1 MKIQHHLRQAAE
13 QTRSRHGNILVLAA
27 FFMIAMMGFTAFV
40 VDVGYIT
47 LTKAQ
52 LQNAADSGALGA
64 ALELPDGI
72 GGGAL
77 KTASEVDTAS
87 RDVAVNMAGSH
98 AGGGLAAISADA
110 QQDVRVGHVE
120 WDADSGS
127 WVKTWGTA
135 PYNLVEVALHRDG
148 DNADGPLDLFF
159 APVIGHNNANVDVV
173 AAVAIMNGNGFRVEA
188 GSTESTG
195 ILPIAV
201 DWDTWVAFI
210 NATTPGGLFTDDY
223 YYHEDSGAV
232 SAGSDGILEM
242 NMYPNG
248 TVDLPPGNR
257 GTVDLGSPN
266 NSTSDISRQI
276 LHGLNDF
283 DFSFFPNN
291 EIKASWA
298 NPLILNG
305 DTGLSAGIKDELAAI
320 IGQPRAIPIF
330 SEVGG
335 GNGNN
340 ADYTIVKFVGIR
352 IVNVKLTGNPNQKRV
367 MIQQAPY
374 TGPHIT
380 RSYESFQTDEI
391 MAAPFLIE

>member
-1 MKIQHHLRQAAE
+1 MKIQHYLRQAAE
-13 QTRSRHGNILVLAA
+13 QARSRNGNILVLAA

-77 KTASEVDTAS
+77 KTSSEVDTAS
-87 RDVAVNMAGSH
+87 RDVAVDMAGSH
-98 AGGGLAAISADA
+98 AGGGLAAVSADA

-120 WDADSGS
+120 WNAESGS

-173 AAVAIMNGNGFRVEA
+173 AAVAIMNGNGFRVES

-201 DWDTWVAFI
+201 DWDTWEAFI
-210 NATTPGGLFTDDY
+210 NATTPGGLFTDNY

-276 LHGLNDF
+276 LDGLNDF

-320 IGQPRAIPIF
+320 IGEPRAIPIF

-374 TGPHIT
+374 TGPHVT

-391 MAAPFLIE
+391 LAAPFLIE

>member
-13 QTRSRHGNILVLAA
+13 QARSRNGNILVLAA

-47 LTKAQ
+47 LTKSQ

-77 KTASEVDTAS
+77 KTPTEVDTAS
-87 RDVAVNMAGSH
+87 RDVAVDMAGSH
-98 AGGGLAAISADA
+98 AGGGLAAISADQ

-120 WDADSGS
+120 WDAESGS

-148 DNADGPLDLFF
+148 NNADGPLDLFF

-173 AAVAIMNGNGFRVEA
+173 AAAAMMNGSGFRVEP
-188 GSTESTG
+188 GSTETTG
-195 ILPIAV
+195 LLPIAV
-201 DWDTWVAFI
+201 DWDTWVDFTT
-210 NATTPGGLFTDDY
+210 ATTPGGLFTDNY
-223 YYHEDSGAV
+223 YFHEDTGTV
-232 SAGSDGILEM
+232 SSGSDGILEL

-266 NSTSDISRQI
+266 NSTNDLKRQI
-276 LHGLNDF
+276 LYGLNDY

-298 NPLILNG
+298 EPLIVNA
-305 DTGLSAGIKDELAAI
+305 DTGLSAGIKAQLTAI

-340 ADYTIVKFVGIR
+340 TMYTVVKFVGIR
-352 IVNVKLTGNPNQKRV
+352 IVAVKLTGSPSKKHV
-367 MIQQAPY
+367 TIQQAPY
-374 TGPHIT
+374 TGPHII
-380 RSYESFQTDEI
+380 RSYQTFQSDEI
-391 MAAPFLIE
+391 MAPPFLIE